1 MSSRPRFEAPWIRY
15 ASPIM
20 MALSLIAAVII
31 GSWFHYALA
40 VGFAYFAA
48 ASYRAHV
55 RAQED
60 RQAAVG
66 RAQDIT
72 YWRTKL
78 DAEGVNERK
87 AAVELLTYW
96 GENVTVDP
104 LEEPAARRP
113 QERPRRRAGL
123 DPAEVQAKAHLI
135 VESGRDLEGV
145 IRLRESHEQVPQPNS
160 ALWIAACRLLE
171 EAAAEKAGYEQDV
184 EEIAVRSVGGGV
196 SAVYREP
203 VGPSPRQQLLAE
215 LDRQA
220 RKVKAEALAR
230 SPRDLPRSYLMSQKI
245 HDRR

>member
-1 MSSRPRFEAPWIRY
+1 MATRPRIAATWIRY
-15 ASPIM
+15 SAPLVSM
-20 MALSLIAAVII
+20 LCLIAAMII

-40 VGFAYFAA
+40 AVLAYFAA
-48 ASYRAHV
+48 SSYRAHV
-55 RAQED
+55 RTEED
-60 RQAAVG
+60 RQAVAARV
-66 RAQDIT
+66 QDIA

-78 DAEGVNERK
+78 DADGVNERQ

-104 LEEPAARRP
+104 LEEPAARRL
-113 QERPRRRAGL
+113 QDRPRRRAGL

-203 VGPSPRQQLLAE
+203 VGPTPRQQLLAE

-220 RKVKAEALAR
+220 RKVKVEARAR
-230 SPRDLPRSYLMSQKI
+230 TPRVDGRLWGGL
-245 HDRR
+245 